1 LFFLYEILNYMFKLC
16 PECYTIN
23 NTHICRACGF
33 PLDNKKRGAQNE
45 DFFFDCIELINIGE
59 LDTAKKTIIEKL
71 KNTNDN
77 ELSLLLEKIN
87 EINSLESEA
96 QMQSKLA
103 FDSYLSSNHVVA
115 LEKINNAISINPLQE
130 FFELK
135 SLIESELQKLNRQ
148 KESEKAFF
156 SAITLIEKN
165 DFKSGI
171 EILNTISTEFP
182 DNLIYK
188 NELINARKKYATHSL
203 PVIDDL
209 INKKDLASA
218 EFYIEEI
225 KNYVSNSEDVNQL
238 YNIEQRIIKAKK
250 ESDKRKNIFKSLR
263 ILSVIVFIGLLFIFF
278 LQYKNDKDQ
287 WMSVQKNESILN
299 YKKFISENS
308 NSYFI
313 DDANKALKDLLNK
326 DDELWNGATNPMSNS
341 KIREYIETMSKTGG
355 THIDEANI
363 KLDSLDWLDAKK
375 SNNINQFKNYIELH
389 PIGAHVREAN
399 EAISMGVDDSEK
411 ATIKNRLSQ
420 YYSYVSE
427 DNLESVLSNYENI
440 IQNYEGRS
448 NLLKEDLRNILTSN
462 LNPNQTKIF
471 NVNYNTLTYKKS
483 GNGYINIGFKL
494 DITEK
499 SVNYDLGYPEETQ
512 TLTNLKIDMTFNTS
526 WKIITF
532 NSSIINPINN

>member
-1 LFFLYEILNYMFKLC
+1 MFKLC